1 MKVDITLST
10 EDGEGWTHD
19 SALCGWFRIAK
30 SV

>member
-1 MKVDITLST
+1 MKVDITLSI
-10 EDGEGWTHD
+10 GWEGWTHD